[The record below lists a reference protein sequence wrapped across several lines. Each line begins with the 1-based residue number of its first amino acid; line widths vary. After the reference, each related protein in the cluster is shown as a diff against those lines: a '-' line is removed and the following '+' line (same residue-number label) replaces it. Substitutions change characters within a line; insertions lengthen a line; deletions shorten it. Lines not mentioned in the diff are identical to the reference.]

1 MTLLA
6 QLLALALSVAAIVA
20 VLIDNEHGIVPPPQ
34 MPGPNDPP
42 LIGPDA
48 PEVEAEEPREELK
61 IRHWKS

>member
-34 MPGPNDPP
+34 MPGDAP
-42 LIGPDA
+42 LIGPDM
-48 PEVEAEEPREELK
+48 PEAEAEEPREELK
-61 IRHWKS
+61 IRKWKP

>member
-20 VLIDNEHGIVPPPQ
+20 VLIDNEHGLDAPQ
-34 MPGPNDPP
+34 MPGPNDP